1 MNRGRRAA
9 GLVIALLCCTAAAAG
24 LFYRAGYRAAEAR
37 LSAQIPQTFYAVI
50 SDVEDG
56 WFTVTGMEVND
67 INYRGRFCFSVDE
80 ETVIL
85 WRYTD
90 LPVEE
95 LEAGDHIAVTFSG
108 EVLESSPAILRQVV
122 MLQLLDDEK

>member
-24 LFYRAGYRAAEAR
+24 LFYRVGYRAAEAR

-50 SDVEDG
+50 SDVEDD

-67 INYRGRFCFSVDE
+67 INYRGRFCFSVDGG
-80 ETVIL
+80 TAIL
-85 WRYTD
+85 WHHTA
-90 LPVEE
+90 LPAEE
-95 LEAGDHIAVTFSG
+95 LEPGDHIAVTFSG
-108 EVLESSPAILRQVV
+108 ERLESSPAILRQVV

>member
-1 MNRGRRAA
+1 MNRGKRAA

-24 LFYRAGYRAAEAR
+24 LFYRMGYRAAAAR
-37 LSAQIPQTFYAVI
+37 LGAQIPQTFYAVI

-67 INYRGRFCFSVDE
+67 INYRGQFCFSVDE

-85 WRYTD
+85 WRHTD